1 MINRNNY
8 EEFFLMYVDGELS
21 TTNKEMVEAFAQQ
34 HPDLQEELAMLQQA
48 VLLPEKDLVFTN
60 KNLLFKHV
68 GNEITTTNY
77 EEKFLLYIDDELA
90 INEKAEVETFVL
102 QHPKLQQEFTIL
114 QQTKLPVEII
124 TCPNKEGLY
133 KEEKKRRVI
142 YMRRYAMAAAAVV
155 IGLIATV
162 YFIAPSGKSGKEPS
176 LANNTNTPDKP
187 AKEAMQNNQ
196 RVTPK
201 MPAVIEPNKEA
212 IALLV
217 STKKAAKS
225 KAVISN
231 AVVIAKPELAITNTV
246 TKKPF
251 KDGAQ
256 EFLDNTTKK
265 TENNIASTVTNSTT
279 NRNTNSTAKNDVIDE
294 TSPSLPKGINALS
307 TTNIA
312 AQQVVYKELDTN
324 SDDKSLLVG
333 SIEINKDKLRG
344 FLRKASK
351 LFGNKQKSDDETNS
365 SLATNK

>member
-1 MINRNNY
+1 
-8 EEFFLMYVDGELS
+8 MYVDGELS
-21 TTNKEMVEAFAQQ
+21 TTDKEMVEAFTQQ

-68 GNEITTTNY
+68 GNEITTNNY
-77 EEKFLLYIDDELA
+77 EEKFLLYVDDELA
-90 INEKAEVETFVL
+90 INEKAEIETFVL
-102 QHPKLQQEFTIL
+102 QHPKLQQDFTIL
-114 QQTKLPVEII
+114 QQTKLPVEVIA
-124 TCPNKEGLY
+124 CPNKEGLY
-133 KEEKKRRVI
+133 KKEEKRKVF
-142 YMRRYAMAAAAVV
+142 YMRWSAMAAAAVV
-155 IGLIATV
+155 MGLIATV
-162 YFIAPSGKSGKEPS
+162 YFIAPSGKNDIKPS

-187 AKEAMQNNQ
+187 AKEAMQNNT

-212 IALLV
+212 MVLLA
-217 STKKAAKS
+217 STKKTATS
-225 KAVISN
+225 KTVVTNVVVIS
-231 AVVIAKPELAITNTV
+231 KLELAVTNPT

-256 EFLDNTTKK
+256 EFLENPD
-265 TENNIASTVTNSTT
+265 NNIASTVTNSTT
-279 NRNTNSTAKNDVIDE
+279 NRNTNSTAKNEVIDE
-294 TSPSLPKGINALS
+294 PSPSLPKVINALN

-344 FLRKASK
+344 LLRKASK
-351 LFGNKQKSDDETNS
+351 LFGNKQKSDDDTNS